1 MKERKDKSGKNNWF
15 LDNKRE
21 LMFLAVG
28 LVIGILVMYILW
40 PDRVATLKSGEE
52 IVVEVKG
59 KQFTADELY
68 NKLKSTS
75 GLDQLIDMV
84 DNYILHEKYDFEE
97 EAENFAKEQSETIY
111 TTYQN
116 YYGYTKED
124 FLGANGFESEKDFL
138 DYLNNE
144 YYYQEYYKEYVSGTI
159 TDKEIEE
166 YYKANVFGEKQVYIF
181 TANTEDNDLENV
193 RKYLKNG
200 KTFDQIKKKY
210 PKVTATTVDAMK
222 YTDTD
227 SYSETIL
234 STVAATKK
242 GSYSKVFQDDTLGYA
257 VVYVVDEKETP
268 KLEDVTDEVVS
279 LLVSKKQSGDEK
291 LYYQAFIQLR
301 KDYGIKFSDTVMED
315 TYKKLV
321 KNYE

>member
-1 MKERKDKSGKNNWF
+1 MKEKGNKNGKSNWF
-15 LDNKRE
+15 SDNKRE
-21 LMFLAVG
+21 LMFLLVG
-28 LVIGILVMYILW
+28 LVIGVLVMYILW

-52 IVVEVKG
+52 VVVEVKG

-68 NKLKSTS
+68 DKLKGTS
-75 GLDQLIDMV
+75 GVDQLIDMV
-84 DNYILHEKYDFEE
+84 DNYILHEKYNFEE

-124 FLGANGFESEKDFL
+124 FLSLNGFDSEKDFL

-144 YYYQEYYKEYVSGTI
+144 YYYDQYYKEYVTNTI

-166 YYKANVFGEKQVYIF
+166 YYKTNVFGEKQVYIF
-181 TANTEDNDLENV
+181 TASTEDNDLENV

-200 KTFDQIKKKY
+200 KTFEQIKKKY
-210 PKVTATTVDAMK
+210 PKVTATAVDAMK

-227 SYSETIL
+227 SYSEEVL

-242 GSYSKVFQDDTLGYA
+242 GKYSKVFQDTTLGYV
-257 VVYVVDEKETP
+257 VVYVLDEKETP

-279 LLVSKKQSGDEK
+279 LLVAKKQSGDEK

-315 TYKKLV
+315 SYKKLV

>member
-1 MKERKDKSGKNNWF
+1 MKDKSKKSNWF

-21 LMFLAVG
+21 LMFLVVG
-28 LVIGILVMYILW
+28 LVIGALVMYALW
-40 PDRVATLKSGEE
+40 PDRVASLKSGEE
-52 IVVEVKG
+52 VVVEVKG

-68 NKLKSTS
+68 EKLKGTS

-111 TTYQN
+111 TTYKN
-116 YYGYTKED
+116 YYGYSKEE
-124 FLGANGFESEKDFL
+124 FLGSNGFDTEKDFL
-138 DYLNNE
+138 EYLNNE
-144 YYYQEYYKEYVSGTI
+144 YYYEQYYKEYVTGTI

-166 YYKANVFGEKQVYIF
+166 YYKSSVFGEKQVYIF
-181 TANTEDNDLENV
+181 SAGTEENDLENV

-200 KTFDQIKKKY
+200 KSFDQIKKKY

-234 STVAATKK
+234 SNVASTKK
-242 GSYSKVFQDDTLGYA
+242 GNYSKVFQDDTLGYV

-268 KLEDVTDEVVS
+268 KLEDVTDQVVS

-315 TYKKLV
+315 SYKKLV

>member
-1 MKERKDKSGKNNWF
+1 MKDKKKKSVKSNWL

-21 LMFLAVG
+21 LIFLVVG
-28 LVIGILVMYILW
+28 LVIGVLVMFVLW

-52 IVVEVKG
+52 VVVEVKG

-68 NKLKSTS
+68 EKLKGTS

-84 DNYILHEKYDFEE
+84 DSYILHEKYDFKE
-97 EAENFAKEQSETIY
+97 EAAKFAEEQSETIY
-111 TTYQN
+111 TTYKN
-116 YYGYTKED
+116 YYGYTKDD
-124 FLGANGFESEKDFL
+124 FLGANGFDSEKDFL

-144 YYYQEYYKEYVSGTI
+144 YYYQEYYKEYVTNTI
-159 TDKEIEE
+159 TDKEVSD
-166 YYKANVFGEKQVYIF
+166 YYKSSVFGEKQVYIF
-181 TANTEDNDLENV
+181 SAGTEENDLENV
-193 RKYLKNG
+193 RKYLKKG
-200 KTFDQIKKKY
+200 KTIDQIKKKY

-227 SYSETIL
+227 SYSENIL
-234 STVAATKK
+234 SNVASTKK
-242 GSYSKVFQDDTLGYA
+242 GNYSKVFQDDTLGYV

-279 LLVSKKQSGDEK
+279 LLVKKKQSGDEK

-301 KDYGIKFSDTVMED
+301 KDYGIKFNDTVMED
-315 TYKKLV
+315 SYKKLV